1 MNIEVKDIAKV
12 VNEKLKEG
20 LSTAQIEKEMKVGK
34 DTLRKKLNRGN
45 YRYNKELKQYELIS
59 NTNMGQGV
67 ITQKNTDITK
77 SKKNNVTDSVITLSN
92 KDITLSKIELTEEE
106 INILKIITRNY
117 KLTNRKSELDGEVI
131 TRSIRTYKNVLD
143 TFALYCKENHISQK
157 DSISLALI
165 DFMKVK

>member
-1 MNIEVKDIAKV
+1 MNIEVKDIVKV

-20 LSTAQIEKEMKVGK
+20 LSTVQIEKEMKVGK

-67 ITQKNTDITK
+67 ITQKNIDITK
-77 SKKNNVTDSVITLSN
+77 SEKNNVTDSVITLSN
-92 KDITLSKIELTEEE
+92 KDITLSKTELTEEE
-106 INILKIITRNY
+106 INILKIIARNY
-117 KLTNRKSELDGEVI
+117 KLIDRKIELEGEVI

-143 TFALYCKENHISQK
+143 VFASYCKKNNISQK
-157 DSISLALI
+157 DSIALALI

>member
-1 MNIEVKDIAKV
+1 MNIGVKDIANV

-59 NTNMGQGV
+59 NTDMVQGV
-67 ITQKNTDITK
+67 ITQKNNDITNYE
-77 SKKNNVTDSVITLSN
+77 KNNVTDSVITLQN
-92 KDITLSKIELTEEE
+92 NDITLSKTELTEEE

-117 KLTNRKSELDGEVI
+117 KLTDRKSELEGEVI

-143 TFALYCKENHISQK
+143 VFASYCKKNNISQK
-157 DSISLALI
+157 DSIALALI

>member
-1 MNIEVKDIAKV
+1 MNIEVKDIVKV

-67 ITQKNTDITK
+67 ITQKNIDITK
-77 SKKNNVTDSVITLSN
+77 SEKNNVTDSVITLSN
-92 KDITLSKIELTEEE
+92 KDITLSKTELTEEE
-106 INILKIITRNY
+106 INILKIIARNY
-117 KLTNRKSELDGEVI
+117 KLIDRKIELEGEVI

-143 TFALYCKENHISQK
+143 VFASYCKKNNISQK
-157 DSISLALI
+157 DSIALALI

>member
-1 MNIEVKDIAKV
+1 MNIGVKDIANV

-59 NTNMGQGV
+59 NTDIIQGV
-67 ITQKNTDITK
+67 ITQKNNDITNYE
-77 SKKNNVTDSVITLSN
+77 KNNVTDSVITLPN
-92 KDITLSKIELTEEE
+92 NDITLSKTELTEEE

-117 KLTNRKSELDGEVI
+117 KLTDRKSELEGEVI

-143 TFALYCKENHISQK
+143 VFASYCKKNNISQK
-157 DSISLALI
+157 DSIALALI